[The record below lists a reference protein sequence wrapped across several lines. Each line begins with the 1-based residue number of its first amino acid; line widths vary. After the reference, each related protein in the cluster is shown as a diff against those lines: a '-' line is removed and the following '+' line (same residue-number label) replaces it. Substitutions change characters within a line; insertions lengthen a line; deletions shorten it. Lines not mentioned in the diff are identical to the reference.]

1 MTGKHVQQCSNLK
14 VTGIQ
19 ERTRGR
25 VFCWFFFSLDTH
37 QIGGQ
42 YFWCGTYKQ
51 GHARISRVT
60 TTCCQKYYGQ
70 WRAILQCIST
80 NSFLSYTPL
89 NAKKDLVRC
98 IFSNGWL
105 WSCSVSDWA
114 VLNWPSKLAVVDQYY
129 SDNKCQNTAIP
140 FGQNSLYPPAYF
152 IFPFFKD
159 LSETKCWQY

>member
-1 MTGKHVQQCSNLK
+1 MCSSVQISRQSILL
-14 VTGIQ
+14 V
-19 ERTRGR
+19 
-25 VFCWFFFSLDTH
+25 FFFTWHSSKRRTIFLVWHIQASTRKD
-37 QIGGQ
+37 IL
-42 YFWCGTYKQ
+42 C
-51 GHARISRVT
+51 VT

-70 WRAILQCIST
+70 WRAILQRIST

-105 WSCSVSDWA
+105 WSSSVSDWA
-114 VLNWPSKLAVVDQYY
+114 VLYWPSKHAVVDQYY
-129 SDNKCQNTAIP
+129 PDNKCQNTAIP

-159 LSETKCWQY
+159 LSEMKCWQY